1 MVHVELMIFNT
12 STLMIKSY
20 GFTSQQSFLLSMP
33 AGGLQLVIGWGIP
46 YLASRTGQRAL
57 MAIVCMLLGL
67 FGIALMTGLAK
78 DDPLN
83 ARVGQ
88 LFAYYLMI
96 PSPSTA
102 LILIITSVGTN
113 AGTLIIEKWRFGH
126 GALTW
131 LQLATR
137 RRQPSTP

>member
-1 MVHVELMIFNT
+1 
-12 STLMIKSY
+12 MIKSY
-20 GFTSQQSFLLSMP
+20 GFTSQESFLLSMP
-33 AGGLQLVIGWGIP
+33 AGAMQLIIGWGLP

-57 MAIVCMLLGL
+57 MALVCMLLGL

-102 LILIITSVGTN
+102 LVLIITSVGTN
-113 AGTLIIEKWRFGH
+113 SGRSIIQDQQL
-126 GALTW
+126 GAY
-131 LQLATR
+131 AN
-137 RRQPSTP
+137 

>member
-1 MVHVELMIFNT
+1 MMYVKLITLDN

-20 GFTSQQSFLLSMP
+20 GFTAQQSFLLSMP
-33 AGGLQLVIGWGIP
+33 AGGMQLLIGWGFP
-46 YLASRTGQRAL
+46 YLASKTGQRAL
-57 MAIVCMLLGL
+57 MAMVCMLLGL

-113 AGTLIIEKWRFGH
+113 SGMYIIE
-126 GALTW
+126 
-131 LQLATR
+131 
-137 RRQPSTP
+137 